1 MRILFLTQV
10 LPYPLDA
17 GPKIRAYYTLCHLAR
32 RHEVVLLSF
41 CRESDTP
48 QAVEQLRGICRS
60 VYTVPIH
67 RSTFG
72 DVWHGARSLLSGEP
86 FLISRDRSAAM
97 QQAVRQTVR
106 DAGPFDAIHAD
117 QLWMARYATLAR
129 SQARDPGEVRIV
141 LDQHNAVF
149 QIPSRMAQG
158 EHNYLKRKLLGI
170 EARKLAKYEV
180 QTCGACDHV
189 VFVSHQDQAAL
200 RLHGLPEAAPG
211 RESVIPI
218 SVEPAHSEA
227 SLWKQGLQRVTFMG
241 GLHWPP
247 NAEGVQWFQGSVWNL
262 VRAAVPEAI
271 FTLIGHPPPS
281 GLRLESGESLE
292 VTGHL
297 DDPNPY
303 LNDTRVFV
311 VPLRSGGGMRVKI
324 LDAWSRGLPVVSTTI
339 GAEGLR
345 AQHGENILLADHP
358 QAFADAVTSLLQDH
372 RLASSIGSAGR
383 RTVETH
389 YDWKRV
395 YPLWD
400 KVYGCGSSLSPLT
413 HPT

>member
-1 MRILFLTQV
+1 
-10 LPYPLDA
+10 
-17 GPKIRAYYTLCHLAR
+17 
-32 RHEVVLLSF
+32 
-41 CRESDTP
+41 
-48 QAVEQLRGICRS
+48 
-60 VYTVPIH
+60 
-67 RSTFG
+67 
-72 DVWHGARSLLSGEP
+72 
-86 FLISRDRSAAM
+86 
-97 QQAVRQTVR
+97 
-106 DAGPFDAIHAD
+106 
-117 QLWMARYATLAR
+117 
-129 SQARDPGEVRIV
+129 
-141 LDQHNAVF
+141 
-149 QIPSRMAQG
+149 
-158 EHNYLKRKLLGI
+158 
-170 EARKLAKYEV
+170 
-180 QTCGACDHV
+180 
-189 VFVSHQDQAAL
+189 
-200 RLHGLPEAAPG
+200 
-211 RESVIPI
+211 
-218 SVEPAHSEA
+218 
-227 SLWKQGLQRVTFMG
+227 
-241 GLHWPP
+241 
-247 NAEGVQWFQGSVWNL
+247 